1 MYEELVIIAL
11 GGNAIKQADEK
22 GTTEEQFKN
31 VDTTAKQI
39 TRICK
44 AGYLQVLTHG
54 NGPQAGA
61 LLIQQEEAK
70 SIVPPQTLACCGAMT
85 QGQIGWMFQNRIGYH
100 FSRQGLNYPVTT
112 MITQVV
118 VDRDDPD
125 FQDPSKPV
133 GPFYTEKEAMAL
145 KNEKGYIVKE
155 AKPGREKGWRRVVP
169 SPKPVDI
176 YEKKAIRQL
185 LDIEAL
191 VIVSGGGGIPIVK
204 EEDGSFSGVDAVI
217 DKDLTADKLGQ
228 VLNADYLLILTDVEN
243 AYINFNK
250 PDQKTL
256 ETITLSEAER
266 YQEKGQ
272 FAAGSM
278 GPKMDAAMRFV
289 RRGGKAAIITS
300 LDKALDALEGKTGT
314 RIVNN

>member
-1 MYEELVIIAL
+1 MYEELVVVAL
-11 GGNAIKQADEK
+11 GGNAIKQSDEK
-22 GTTEEQFKN
+22 GTTEEQFKKI
-31 VDTTAKQI
+31 DITAKQI

-70 SIVPPQTLACCGAMT
+70 NLVPPQTLACCVAMT

-100 FSRQGLNYPVTT
+100 FLKKGLDYPVAT

-118 VDRDDPD
+118 VEKDDPD
-125 FQDPSKPV
+125 FQTPSKPV
-133 GPFYTEKEAMAL
+133 GPYYTEEEAMAL
-145 KNEKGYIVKE
+145 KNAKGYSVKK
-155 AKPGREKGWRRVVP
+155 AKPDHEKGWRRVVP
-169 SPKPVDI
+169 SPKPIDI
-176 YEKKAIRQL
+176 YEKKAIQQL

-204 EEDGSFSGVDAVI
+204 ESDGSYSGVDAVI
-217 DKDLTADKLGQ
+217 DKDLSANKLGQ

-243 AYINFNK
+243 AYINFTK

-256 ETITLSEAER
+256 ETITLREAEK
-266 YQEKGQ
+266 YQEEGQ
-272 FAAGSM
+272 FAGGSM

-289 RRGGKAAIITS
+289 RWGGKAAIITS
-300 LDKALDALEGKTGT
+300 LDKALDALEGKAGT
-314 RIVNN
+314 HIVAK